1 MNYYHL
7 RIRFHIYIYI
17 YISNIILFNCQTL
30 CIKLIN
36 LDVYTTGFG
45 MWSVS
50 HAVAQA
56 QPSHVRLHVCV
67 YLETIYVCMSV
78 LKV

>member
-7 RIRFHIYIYI
+7 RIRFHMYIG
-17 YISNIILFNCQTL
+17 NIILFNCQTL

-56 QPSHVRLHVCV
+56 QLSHVHLHICV
-67 YLETIYVCMSV
+67 YSETIYVCMSV